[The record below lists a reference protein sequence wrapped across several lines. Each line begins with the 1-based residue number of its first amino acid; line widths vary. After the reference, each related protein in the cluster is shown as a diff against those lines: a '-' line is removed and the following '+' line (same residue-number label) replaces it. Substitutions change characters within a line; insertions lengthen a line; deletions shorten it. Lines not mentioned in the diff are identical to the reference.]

1 MRSGLLIALA
11 IFVMALP
18 AVAAKPEPLNTATKP
33 AAVKAD
39 APTAKPPSKP
49 AAQVKAGVP
58 ALQRADF
65 RVTGASCVAC
75 LRRVAQRMRSA
86 PGVIKAD
93 VSIFKPYWG
102 LIIYDKK
109 QTTLKQVFDKSVEE
123 NVKFADVDDKPIAEM
138 PVILLP
144 KTK

>member
-1 MRSGLLIALA
+1 MALA
-11 IFVMALP
+11 ISVLTLP
-18 AVAAKPEPLNTATKP
+18 AAASKPEAPAGKPAPKAAKAVP
-33 AAVKAD
+33 AAAGQSAATPANKA
-39 APTAKPPSKP
+39 TP
-49 AAQVKAGVP
+49 A

-75 LRRVAQRMRSA
+75 LRRVAQRMRTA
-86 PGVIKAD
+86 PGVLKAD

-102 LIIYDKK
+102 LVIYDKK

-123 NVKFADVDDKPIAEM
+123 NVKFADVDDKAISEM
-138 PVILLP
+138 PTVILP